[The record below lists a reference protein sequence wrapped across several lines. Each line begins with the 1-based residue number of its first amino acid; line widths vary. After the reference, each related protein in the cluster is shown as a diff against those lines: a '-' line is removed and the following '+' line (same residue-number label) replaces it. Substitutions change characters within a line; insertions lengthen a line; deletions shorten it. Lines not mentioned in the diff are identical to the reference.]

1 MNDFEDDL
9 HVDLTPL
16 IDVIFMLVIF
26 FIMTMSFTLPVIDI
40 VLPSSSTAE
49 QTQKSNNI
57 VITVNKDGEYLYK
70 ERVIS
75 AKELKDIL
83 FVQDDATIELNIDGN
98 SKTQILIDIADI
110 ARSHTD
116 GRLIIN
122 TIKADN

>member
-83 FVQDDATIELNIDGN
+83 LVQDDATIELNIDGN

>member
-83 FVQDDATIELNIDGN
+83 LVQDDASIELNIDGN